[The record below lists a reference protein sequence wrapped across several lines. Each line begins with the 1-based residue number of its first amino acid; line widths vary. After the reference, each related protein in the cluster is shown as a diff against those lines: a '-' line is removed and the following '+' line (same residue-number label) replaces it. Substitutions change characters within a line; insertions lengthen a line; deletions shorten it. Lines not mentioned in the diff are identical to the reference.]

1 MNVQIKPY
9 TRNVQKF
16 MQILNQGETSM
27 PVGVASTYDTLRNNL
42 IQLRSDLNLCN
53 KRNHPEVMRFCE
65 LIVEL
70 MNETASIYVQMEC
83 THDARPSNNNDIKN
97 VIPQQVTPVL
107 TVCL

>member
-1 MNVQIKPY
+1 MLHYIRIGKLSKTTYPAP
-9 TRNVQKF
+9 
-16 MQILNQGETSM
+16 TSL
-27 PVGVASTYDTLRNNL
+27 VRD
-42 IQLRSDLNLCN
+42 LCN

-97 VIPQQVTPVL
+97 VIPQMTSHYSYFSDSQRSTNTHASQFIVL
-107 TVCL
+107 SS